1 MSKKLKKLVYSGLL
15 LAIALVLPFLTGQI
29 PEIGGM
35 LCPMHIPVILCG
47 FICGGAWGA
56 AIGFIAPLLR
66 FLLFGMPPL
75 FPSGVGMAFELAA
88 YGFFSGFFYKLL
100 PKKMPYIY
108 ASLIFSM
115 IIGRLLWGGV
125 RYILAGLAGS
135 AFTFEAF
142 WAGAVVTAIP
152 GIIVQIVL
160 IPLLILAFRK
170 AKLMLNE

>member
-1 MSKKLKKLVYSGLL
+1 MSKKLKKLVYSGLF

-29 PEIGGM
+29 PQIGGM

-47 FICGGAWGA
+47 FMCGGVWGA

-66 FLLFGMPPL
+66 FVLFSMPPV

-88 YGFFSGFFYKLL
+88 YGFFSGFFYKRL
-100 PKKMPYIY
+100 PKKAPYIY

-142 WAGAVVTAIP
+142 WAGAVATAIP

>member
-1 MSKKLKKLVYSGLL
+1 MSKRLKKLIYSGVF

-29 PEIGGM
+29 PEIGNM

-47 FICGGAWGA
+47 FVCGGAWGA
-56 AIGFIAPLLR
+56 AIGFIAPFLR
-66 FLLFGMPPL
+66 FAIFSMPPI
-75 FPSGVGMAFELAA
+75 FPTGVGMAFELAA

-100 PKKMPYIY
+100 PKKTPFIY

-125 RYILAGLAGS
+125 RYLIAGLAGS
-135 AFTFEAF
+135 AFGFEAF
-142 WAGAVVTAIP
+142 WTGAVVTAIP

>member
-1 MSKKLKKLVYSGLL
+1 
-15 LAIALVLPFLTGQI
+15 
-29 PEIGGM
+29 
-35 LCPMHIPVILCG
+35 
-47 FICGGAWGA
+47 
-56 AIGFIAPLLR
+56 
-66 FLLFGMPPL
+66 
-75 FPSGVGMAFELAA
+75 
-88 YGFFSGFFYKLL
+88 
-100 PKKMPYIY
+100 
-108 ASLIFSM
+108 M

-142 WAGAVVTAIP
+142 WAGAVATAIP